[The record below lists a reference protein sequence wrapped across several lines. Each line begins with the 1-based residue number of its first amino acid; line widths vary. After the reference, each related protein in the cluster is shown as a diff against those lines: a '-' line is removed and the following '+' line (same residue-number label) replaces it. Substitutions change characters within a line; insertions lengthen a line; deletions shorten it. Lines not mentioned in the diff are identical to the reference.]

1 MKLDAADP
9 FLERNLAR
17 LEIRFRERLEDSLK
31 KKTVREEQGKPPHR
45 TVLQS
50 IEENRARLEV
60 VKLIREKVL
69 IG

>member
-1 MKLDAADP
+1 VKLDRFDP

-17 LEIRFRERLEDSLK
+17 LEIRFRGRLEDSLK
-31 KKTVREEQGKPPHR
+31 KKTVREEQGKPPHK

-50 IEENRARLEV
+50 IEENRERLEV